1 MLRSSV
7 LVPFTL
13 LVVSSFPQSGAPRA
27 AAGLTDDLKARRAL
41 VLAKLDPATV
51 AVVSSAPVQT
61 YSSDV
66 EYEYRQD
73 SNLLYLTGVE
83 QPKTT
88 LVLAP
93 GAETKEYLFIEEP
106 DARRS
111 VWDGTM
117 LTIERAKQT
126 TGIDRVQYV
135 SSFEPTLRAL
145 LSGGRAQ
152 GPLADAAR
160 GGTAKLGLVLTPRPA
175 PDEELPETYRFA
187 NRLRERFLNLSFVD
201 LAPTLGALRQ
211 VKTPYEQEVL
221 ARSVEISSEAHKAG
235 MREVAP
241 GKFEYQVEA
250 AIEQVYLANGAM
262 SWGYPSIVGSGPNA
276 LILHYNASSR
286 KMEDGDVLL
295 VDAAANYQGLTGDV
309 TRTYPV
315 NGRFTDAQKDLY
327 RIVFEAQEAGIRTA
341 KVGSKTADIEKA
353 VAEVQKAGLLK
364 VGLITDASGAQYRMW
379 TLHQVC
385 HWIGMDVHDVGD
397 YDRPLAPGMTF
408 VIEPGIYIN
417 EAFLQQLP
425 QTPDNRTLIE
435 KVGPAVKKYRNIG
448 VRLEDSFLLTAN
460 GLRNL
465 SASVPRTIE
474 EIEGFIHAS
483 RKSEVES
490 RK

>member
-1 MLRSSV
+1 MRPTSA
-7 LVPFTL
+7 LVSLAL
-13 LVVSSFPQSGAPRA
+13 LGVSSLSQPNAPRA
-27 AAGLTDDLKARRAL
+27 AASLTDDLKARRAQ

-51 AVVSSAPVQT
+51 AVVASAPVQV
-61 YSSDV
+61 YSRDV
-66 EYEYRQD
+66 DYEYRQD
-73 SNLLYLTGVE
+73 SNLLYLTGVQ

-106 DARRS
+106 DARQS
-111 VWDGTM
+111 LWEGTM
-117 LTIERAKQT
+117 LTIEQAKQT
-126 TGIDRVQYV
+126 TGIDRVQYA
-135 SSFEPTLRAL
+135 SSFEPTLGAL
-145 LSGGRAQ
+145 LSGVRVR
-152 GPLADAAR
+152 GPLADVAR
-160 GGTAKLGLVLTPRPA
+160 AGTAKLGLVLTPRPG
-175 PDEELPETYRFA
+175 PDEELPATYRFA

-211 VKTPYEQEVL
+211 VKTLYEQEVL

-235 MREVAP
+235 MLEAAP

-250 AIEQVYLANGAM
+250 AIERVYLANGAM

-276 LILHYNASSR
+276 LVLHYSASSR

-295 VDAAANYQGLTGDV
+295 VDAAANYHGLTGDI

-327 RIVFEAQEAGIRTA
+327 RIVLDAQDAGIRAA
-341 KVGSKTADIEKA
+341 KAGAKTADVEKA
-353 VAEVQKAGLLK
+353 VADVQKAGLLK
-364 VGLITDASGAQYRMW
+364 LGLILDESGGQYRMW
-379 TLHQVC
+379 TLHGVC

-417 EAFLQQLP
+417 EAVLQQLP
-425 QTPDNRTLIE
+425 QTPDNRALIE

-465 SASVPRTIE
+465 STSVPRTIE
-474 EIEGFIHAS
+474 EIEGFIGQ
-483 RKSEVES
+483 R
-490 RK
+490 RR